1 MQADLIIIKPLIS
14 EKSMVLAQNGI
25 FTFEVAK
32 QANKDQIAKAV
43 ENAFNV
49 HITDITTSV
58 IKGKEKRFGSKR
70 TPKKMTDSK
79 KAMITLKKGER
90 IELFD
95 IKEEGK

>member
-1 MQADLIIIKPLIS
+1 MQSDLIVIKPIIS

-25 FTFEVAK
+25 YTFEVAK
-32 QANKDQIAKAV
+32 QSNKHQIAEAV
-43 ENAFNV
+43 EKTFNV
-49 HITDITTSV
+49 HVINVATSV

-79 KAMITLKKGER
+79 KAMLTVKKGEK

-95 IKEEGK
+95 IKEEK